1 MFDSVSIFSAPQ
13 FGHKHKFSP
22 RIQPLRRRTRGSHR
36 AERET
41 DVKTARPGR
50 AATLVQL
57 LILVALAG
65 CANAPLDNPFSRSLG
80 WFNYLDASDIRSACT
95 QRSGERYR
103 LIYNAVW
110 GEQVRIYD
118 IAAAPADVE
127 DSLAVRIF
135 FPEDLNSIDLRDP
148 FNLYRGHTGIVLL
161 SAADMVAFREAL
173 RASGFDAPTPRGLT
187 LPSDGFY
194 WVVAACRDGV
204 FHYSAYVYSSDR
216 FAAIRFD
223 RWLFD
228 HDPTSIA
235 VNLPGPSEP
244 RSPSRNVRV
253 HEGTSY
259 TVFDMTVG
267 DNGLVGVGALF

>member
-1 MFDSVSIFSAPQ
+1 MFDSVSRFSAPQ
-13 FGHKHKFSP
+13 FGHKHEFSL
-22 RIQPLRRRTRGSHR
+22 RTQLLRRRTTGSHR
-36 AERET
+36 VEREAN
-41 DVKTARPGR
+41 VKRTRPGR
-50 AATLVQL
+50 RTTLVRL

-65 CANAPLDNPFSRSLG
+65 CANAPLDIPFTRSLG
-80 WFNYLDASDIRSACT
+80 WFNYLDASDIRSACA

-118 IAAAPADVE
+118 IAAAPADID
-127 DSLAVRIF
+127 DSLSVRIF

-148 FNLYRGHTGIVLL
+148 LKLYRGHTGIVPLN
-161 SAADMVAFREAL
+161 AADMAAFRETL

-204 FHYSAYVYSSDR
+204 FHYSAYAYPSER
-216 FAAIRFD
+216 FSAIRFD

-228 HDPTSIA
+228 HDPTGVA
-235 VNLPGPSEP
+235 VNPPGPSDP
-244 RSPSRNVRV
+244 RSPTRNVRV
-253 HEGTSY
+253 SEGTSY

-267 DNGLVGVGALF
+267 DNGLVGVGSLF

>member
-1 MFDSVSIFSAPQ
+1 M
-13 FGHKHKFSP
+13 K
-22 RIQPLRRRTRGSHR
+22 RGR
-36 AERET
+36 L
-41 DVKTARPGR
+41 GR
-50 AATLVQL
+50 AAKLVHL
-57 LILVALAG
+57 LLLGVLTG
-65 CANAPLDNPFSRSLG
+65 CVNAPLDNPIGRSLG
-80 WFNYLDASDIRSACT
+80 WFNYLDASDIRNACT

-103 LIYNAVW
+103 LIYNAIW

-135 FPEDLNSIDLRDP
+135 FPEVLNSIDLRDP
-148 FNLYRGHTGIVLL
+148 LNLYRGHTGIVPL
-161 SAADMVAFREAL
+161 SAADMAAFREAL
-173 RASGFDAPTPRGLT
+173 RASGFDAPTPRGLS

-204 FHYSAYVYSSDR
+204 FHYSAYAYPSER

-228 HDPTSIA
+228 HDPTGVA
-235 VNLPGPSEP
+235 VNLPGPPGPYSQ
-244 RSPSRNVRV
+244 SRNVS
-253 HEGTSY
+253 GDTSY
-259 TVFDMTVG
+259 SVFNMMVG

>member
-1 MFDSVSIFSAPQ
+1 M
-13 FGHKHKFSP
+13 
-22 RIQPLRRRTRGSHR
+22 RTAGQSR
-36 AERET
+36 T
-41 DVKTARPGR
+41 
-50 AATLVQL
+50 ATLA
-57 LILVALAG
+57 LVLGVLAG
-65 CANAPLDNPFSRSLG
+65 CVNAPLGNPLGRSLG

-103 LIYNAVW
+103 LIYNAIW

-118 IAAAPADVE
+118 LAAAPADVQ
-127 DSLAVRIF
+127 DSLSVRIF

-148 FNLYRGHTGIVLL
+148 FKLYRGHTGVVPL
-161 SAADMVAFREAL
+161 SAADMSAFRAVL
-173 RASGFDAPTPRGLT
+173 RASGFDAPAPRGLT

-204 FHYSAYVYSSDR
+204 FHYSAYAYLSER
-216 FAAIRFD
+216 FAAIGFD

-228 HDPTSIA
+228 HDPTGVA
-235 VNLPGPSEP
+235 VNPPRPSEP
-244 RSPSRNVRV
+244 RSPTRNVRV
-253 HEGTSY
+253 SEGTSY

>member
-1 MFDSVSIFSAPQ
+1 M
-13 FGHKHKFSP
+13 
-22 RIQPLRRRTRGSHR
+22 RTAGQ
-36 AERET
+36 
-41 DVKTARPGR
+41 GR
-50 AATLVQL
+50 TATLA
-57 LILVALAG
+57 LVLGVLAG
-65 CANAPLDNPFSRSLG
+65 CVNAPLGNPLGRSLG

-103 LIYNAVW
+103 LIYNAIW

-127 DSLAVRIF
+127 DSLAVRVF

-148 FNLYRGHTGIVLL
+148 FKLYRGHTGVVPLN
-161 SAADMVAFREAL
+161 AADMAAFRGAL
-173 RASGFDAPTPRGLT
+173 RASGFDAPAPRGLT

-204 FHYSAYVYSSDR
+204 FHYSAYAYPSER

-228 HDPTSIA
+228 HDPTGVA
-235 VNLPGPSEP
+235 VNPPRPSEP
-244 RSPSRNVRV
+244 RSPTRNVRV
-253 HEGTSY
+253 SEGTNYS
-259 TVFDMTVG
+259 VFDMTVG
-267 DNGLVGVGALF
+267 DDGLVGIGALF